1 MKKGFKYYGIVWLLA
16 VVLFNVIS
24 FAIPSTVMIGK
35 FEGTYWVGYIFVMI
49 AFIGQ
54 AACSYKFFKDTDN
67 SNKVFL
73 NLPII
78 TVSYS
83 ALIVST
89 VVGVLCMIIPFIPV
103 WIGAILCVLIFVIYA
118 TAIVKATA
126 VGEIVSDID
135 NKIKEKTLFI
145 KSLTID
151 LETLEMKAKNA
162 DIVTYRMSTGFEAVL
177 GYLHMTDQIK
187 RLEELIDWC
196 IVRVEGAHHDKN

>member
-89 VVGVLCMIIPFIPV
+89 VVGY
-103 WIGAILCVLIFVIYA
+103 FVYDYS
-118 TAIVKATA
+118 VYSS
-126 VGEIVSDID
+126 VDRCDIMC
-135 NKIKEKTLFI
+135 
-145 KSLTID
+145 ID
-151 LETLEMKAKNA
+151 ICYVCNC
-162 DIVTYRMSTGFEAVL
+162 Y
-177 GYLHMTDQIK
+177 
-187 RLEELIDWC
+187 C
-196 IVRVEGAHHDKN
+196 

>member
-1 MKKGFKYYGIVWLLA
+1 MRRIKIMKKGFKYYGIVWLLA

-24 FAIPSTVMIGK
+24 FAIPSTIMIGK

-89 VVGVLCMIIPFIPV
+89 VVGVLCMIVPFIPV

-126 VGEIVSDID
+126 VGEIVIDLD
-135 NKIKEKTLFI
+135 NKIKYKTLFI
-145 KSLTID
+145 
-151 LETLEMKAKNA
+151 
-162 DIVTYRMSTGFEAVL
+162 
-177 GYLHMTDQIK
+177 
-187 RLEELIDWC
+187 
-196 IVRVEGAHHDKN
+196 